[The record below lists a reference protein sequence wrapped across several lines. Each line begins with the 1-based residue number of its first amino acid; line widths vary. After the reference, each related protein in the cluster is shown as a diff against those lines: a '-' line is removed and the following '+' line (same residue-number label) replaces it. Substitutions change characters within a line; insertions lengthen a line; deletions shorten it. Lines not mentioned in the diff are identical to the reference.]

1 MRLLY
6 ELPKQ
11 EPFFSRYA
19 SLGPSLNK
27 LSYLA
32 QIISGL
38 TEYGVFF
45 TLLLPKIAEIAP
57 NQAYLIAGIGAA
69 ILTAV
74 VEIGMRKFAPYSV
87 RTILYKRWSGL
98 DLPLSIF
105 IWLFTI
111 GLFGVSLFT
120 SFQGS
125 KDAVHEAFANGKS
138 KTKIEQ
144 NLASEKQA
152 ILKRFTADSTQ
163 TAQSYDGQ
171 IIALQDAGS
180 AAVSAKKEQLR
191 SIEKREK
198 ATDQSFLSQKSKLKE
213 EMAAIEAETASK
225 VATLQSEKSAALATL
240 LTKRENST
248 AEVKTDA
255 QGGIASL
262 TKKGEK
268 YGGYLAWFTIICHV
282 FFAIAVTMLELIKKG
297 SDIEEKAVIGT
308 YHFDQSII
316 GEWYTTF
323 SHKWQTYF
331 RTKIRTWAAKTK
343 EVPEPSELPTLFEFD
358 QQQKRVVGKQQA
370 QGNPQ
375 SKTTPSSK
383 QSVAIDDRDY
393 RNFQKFATGITV
405 AKCLENYEYWITQ
418 DQSDPK
424 VQKQVKFWRE
434 KVIAMTGQQ
443 PEDVESV
450 ASPDDE
456 FWNDLMEDMDA
467 QSLFQDN
474 GFSNNLAANLV
485 QPNGDTTTILSNPKR
500 VVIRGFQAHQVK
512 DSYPA
517 NSDRYNGERI
527 NGERKTRGCEHC
539 HNEFEYKH
547 WNAKYCSDDCRIA
560 AWEGRT
566 GRKFTKP
573 DKRKRKTKRGVK

>member
-45 TLLLPKIAEIAP
+45 ALLLPKIAEIVP
-57 NQAYLIAGIGAA
+57 NKAYLIAGIGAA

-87 RTILYKRWSGL
+87 RAILYKRWQGL
-98 DLPLSIF
+98 DLPLSIL

-125 KDAVHEAFANGKS
+125 KDAVYEAFANGKS

-144 NLASEKQA
+144 NLSIEKQA

-163 TAQSYDGQ
+163 TAQTYDDQ
-171 IIALQDAGS
+171 ILAAQNVGS
-180 AAVSAKKEQLR
+180 AAVNAKREQIR
-191 SIEKREK
+191 SIERKEK
-198 ATDQSFLSQKSKLKE
+198 ATGQSFLSQKSKLKE
-213 EMAAIEAETASK
+213 EMASTQAETAAK
-225 VATLQSEKSAALATL
+225 VAELQTKKADALATL

-248 AEVKTDA
+248 TEVKTDA

-262 TKKGEK
+262 TQKGEK
-268 YGGYLAWFTIICHV
+268 YGGYLAWFTIICHI

-323 SHKWQTYF
+323 SHKWQTYL
-331 RTKIRTWAAKTK
+331 RTHIRTWAAKTK
-343 EVPEPSELPTLFEFD
+343 EVPEPTELPTLFEYD
-358 QQQKRVVGKQQA
+358 QQQKRVVVGGFMSQNPNNNSASVITQQPNA
-370 QGNPQ
+370 SGGDQ
-375 SKTTPSSK
+375 SVNNATVITQPVTTPKMGMKNCTLPSCGCE
-383 QSVAIDDRDY
+383 
-393 RNFQKFATGITV
+393 FT
-405 AKCLENYEYWITQ
+405 
-418 DQSDPK
+418 PK
-424 VQKQVKFWRE
+424 VNWQ
-434 KVIAMTGQQ
+434 
-443 PEDVESV
+443 
-450 ASPDDE
+450 
-456 FWNDLMEDMDA
+456 
-467 QSLFQDN
+467 
-474 GFSNNLAANLV
+474 
-485 QPNGDTTTILSNPKR
+485 
-500 VVIRGFQAHQVK
+500 
-512 DSYPA
+512 
-517 NSDRYNGERI
+517 
-527 NGERKTRGCEHC
+527 
-539 HNEFEYKH
+539 
-547 WNAKYCSDDCRIA
+547 KYCCETHRQQHHA
-560 AWEGRT
+560 EQHG
-566 GRKFTKP
+566 KP
-573 DKRKRKTKRGVK
+573 FDPSKYHNKKP

>member
-1 MRLLY
+1 MRILY

-11 EPFFSRYA
+11 ESFFSRYA

-45 TLLLPKIAEIAP
+45 ILLLPKVAEVAP
-57 NQAYLIAGIGAA
+57 SQSYLIAGIGAA

-87 RTILYKRWSGL
+87 RTILYKRWQGL

-125 KDAVHEAFANGKS
+125 KDAVHEAFTNGKS
-138 KTKIEQ
+138 KSNIEQ
-144 NLASEKQA
+144 NLSIEKEA
-152 ILKRFTADSTQ
+152 ILKRFAGDSLQ
-163 TAQSYDGQ
+163 TAQTYDAQ
-171 IIALQDAGS
+171 IIALQDAGN
-180 AAVSAKKEQLR
+180 AAVSAKREQLR
-191 SIEKREK
+191 SIEKREAAVDK
-198 ATDQSFLSQKSKLKE
+198 SFLSQKSKLRE
-213 EMAAIEAETASK
+213 EIAATQAQTAAK
-225 VATLQSEKSAALATL
+225 VADLQAKKSDALALL

-248 AEVKTDA
+248 AEVKADA
-255 QGGIASL
+255 RGGIASL
-262 TKKGEK
+262 NQKGEK
-268 YGGYLAWFTIICHV
+268 YGGYLAWFTIICHI
-282 FFAIAVTMLELIKKG
+282 FFAIAITMDEIIKKG
-297 SDIEEKAVIGT
+297 SDIEEKAIIGT
-308 YHFDQSII
+308 YHFDQSIL

-343 EVPEPSELPTLFEFD
+343 EVPEPTELPILFEYD
-358 QQQKRVVGKQQA
+358 QQQKRVAKQQ
-370 QGNPQ
+370 QVKSNP
-375 SKTTPSSK
+375 SAKPSEE
-383 QSVAIDDRDY
+383 IDDRDY

-418 DQSDPK
+418 DQNNPK

-467 QSLFQDN
+467 QSSFQDN

-485 QPNGDTTTILSNPKR
+485 QPNGDTTTISPNPKR

-517 NSDRYNGERI
+517 NSDRYNGERV

-539 HNEFEYKH
+539 NNEFEYKH